1 MYIATPGSASVGNLL
16 FYSLGVKARK
26 VTEGCVLGYDIR
38 GIKLKEDRTKQAP
51 VAVWEIS
58 EEDAK
63 LYDKVS
69 LEQDLFK
76 RNAYINGVK
85 ALVYYVR

>member
-1 MYIATPGSASVGNLL
+1 MFIATAGSTSVGNML

-38 GIKLKEDRTKQAP
+38 GIRLKEDKNKQAP
-51 VAVWEIS
+51 VSVWEVS
-58 EEDAK
+58 DEDAK
-63 LYDKVS
+63 IYDK
-69 LEQDLFK
+69 LNEDQQLLK

-85 ALVYYVR
+85 ALVYFAR